1 MKGIGQ
7 ILRRRARELGLSD
20 AEVARRVG
28 IQPRRYNNYVNDER
42 EPPFATLVEICQ
54 NLGLEPNELFGFPS
68 SAAST
73 GGRARDLVYLPLYD
87 VRAAAGHGTLVDVE
101 NITARLAFKPDWLRS
116 VTSAPPDQLGLIT
129 VYGDSM
135 MPTLINGDT
144 ILVDFTRTSID
155 RDGIYVL
162 RHDGMVQVK
171 RLSIHPGTGLVTI
184 RSDNE
189 AYETWRDVDPTTLDI
204 AGRVIWLGRRI

>member
-1 MKGIGQ
+1 MKGVGR
-7 ILRRRARELGLSD
+7 ILRRRARAMGLSD

-42 EPPFATLVEICQ
+42 EPPFATLLEICRE
-54 NLGLEPNELFGFPS
+54 LGLEPNELFGYPS
-68 SAAST
+68 SDAA
-73 GGRARDLVYLPLYD
+73 GGPSGNFVYLPLYD
-87 VRAAAGHGTLVDVE
+87 VRAAAGAGTLVDAESV
-101 NITARLAFKPDWLRS
+101 TARLAFKPDWLRT

-135 MPTLINGDT
+135 VPTLINGDT
-144 ILVDFTRTSID
+144 ILVDFTRNAPD

-184 RSDNE
+184 RSDND
-189 AYETWRDVDPTTLDI
+189 AYETWRDVDPATLDI
-204 AGRVIWLGRRI
+204 AGRVIWVGRRV